1 MAESSAPVW
10 KQLFDAAE
18 RTVGSRINDFAK
30 SENYAILVGLA
41 TRVQRQSAER
51 SERLSRQFLHMAN
64 LPAGS
69 DVNRLLTQ
77 IAKLEREV
85 RELRK
90 QLDDDATPVRR
101 APAARSTAR
110 STTRSTTKETGR
122 GPSRQPRGR
131 ARQDSA

>member
-18 RTVGSRINDFAK
+18 RTVGTRVNELAR
-30 SENYAILVGLA
+30 SENFAIIAGLTA
-41 TRVQRQSAER
+41 RLQREAAER
-51 SERLSRQFLHMAN
+51 GERMSRQFLHMAN

-69 DVNRLLTQ
+69 DVNRLLAQ

-90 QLDDDATPVRR
+90 QIDDDATPARR
-101 APAARSTAR
+101 P
-110 STTRSTTKETGR
+110 TTRKVASDG
-122 GPSRQPRGR
+122 GLRQPRTR